1 MCHLIACVCVAGG
14 AGVYGKHEVPGP
26 YVGFCEEYRLQ
37 TEVRA
42 KRSDCDKDFKTL
54 AWNKT

>member
-42 KRSDCDKDFKTL
+42 KRMQGVE
-54 AWNKT
+54 